1 MGMLTKPQELKLD
14 EMRRSNHD
22 LSVTGVSGAGL
33 LSISIP
39 RTDGGF
45 IVYTIGRG
53 GELTLANGT
62 SRVLRTHRSRIC
74 VGVAE
79 TYPQYRRCCDCGFC
93 DECCRKRDAK

>member
-39 RTDGGF
+39 LACRVPLRGAF
-45 IVYTIGRG
+45 IQVTRNPAHLRKTLRG
-53 GELTLANGT
+53 LRGARREAGAIFT
-62 SRVLRTHRSRIC
+62 SR
-74 VGVAE
+74 
-79 TYPQYRRCCDCGFC
+79 
-93 DECCRKRDAK
+93 